1 MPEMRCDAALRAAR
15 ERIGAGDARLL
26 LQHLLAVSAAW
37 LMAHDD
43 TALSVTQLSRF
54 DDLVTRRER
63 GEPIAYLTGEREF
76 FGRTFA
82 VSPAVL
88 IPRHETELLVEQALR
103 LTQDVHQPRL
113 ADLGTGSGCI
123 AISLALER
131 PEAFVVAVEASA
143 AALDVARG
151 NAEHLGARVEFRL
164 GSWCDPL
171 DGAFDAIVSNPPYV
185 VEGDPHLVQGD
196 VRFEPRSALTAGVD
210 GLDDIRRIAAEAWP
224 RLRPGGWLL
233 LEHGYDQ
240 AAAVAEI
247 LERCGF
253 CDIQHCMDL
262 AGILRITLGRR

>member
-1 MPEMRCDAALRAAR
+1 MPEIRCDAALRAAR
-15 ERIGAGDARLL
+15 ARIGAGDARLL
-26 LQHLLAVSAAW
+26 LQHVLAVSAVW

-43 TALSVTQLSRF
+43 AALSDEQLTRF
-54 DDLVTRRER
+54 DDLVVRREG

-76 FGRTFA
+76 FGRSFA

-103 LTQDVHQPRL
+103 LMQEVRQPRL

-131 PEAFVVAVEASA
+131 PDAAVVAVEASTV
-143 AALDVARG
+143 ALDVARG
-151 NAEHLGARVEFRL
+151 NAERLGARLEFRL

-171 DGAFDAIVSNPPYV
+171 DGEFDAIVSNPPYV
-185 VEGDPHLVQGD
+185 VEGDPHLAQGD
-196 VRFEPRSALTAGVD
+196 VRFEPRSALTAGID
-210 GLDDIRRIAAEAWP
+210 GLADIRRIAADAWP
-224 RLRPGGWLL
+224 RLRSGAWLL

-247 LERCGF
+247 LEQRGF
-253 CDIQHCMDL
+253 REIQHGTDL
-262 AGILRITLGRR
+262 AGVLRTTLGRR